1 MELINK
7 IISRE
12 RVGKKL
18 IESIDMVKKSSLF
31 KNEMNPSPVPAKV
44 SSEQFI
50 IPQI

>member
-31 KNEMNPSPVPAKV
+31 KNEMNPLPSLLDA
-44 SSEQFI
+44 SSE
-50 IPQI
+50 